1 MSWHARP
8 GGWPVFPQTLLLL
21 LFALLIT
28 QAIGLGMLFAL
39 PVPRP
44 DFNRLS
50 DVSAMLGGVPESDH
64 VLREEREKEL
74 RVRMAPVA
82 PVQPRTLGADPA
94 LTHDL
99 AVRLGRPDGA
109 VRLYFQPERRPE
121 WTDGQRRRWA
131 QLRHREPI
139 FFGHLLAA
147 VQTPS
152 GWRIAETPPPP
163 IISAWQ
169 RRLMAWFALVA
180 LALVPLAWAFA
191 RALSRP
197 IRRFADAADRL
208 GTDPNA
214 PAVAEAGPAELRVA
228 ARALNRMQGRL
239 AEYVSERTA
248 MIGAI
253 AHDLRTPLA
262 RVAFRVEG
270 VPDPVREKVL
280 ADVDQMQAM
289 ISATMGFVRGTG
301 QPGERT
307 TMDLAGLIGAL
318 VEQDRDLD
326 RAVSAGMLEPAMVR
340 GDPLALERLVQNLID
355 NGVAYAGAVEVT
367 LTREASEARVV
378 VADRGPGLPAE
389 LLDRVFQP
397 FARGDPS
404 RNRETGGVG
413 LGLTIARSIA
423 EDHGGRLT
431 LAARAGG
438 GLQALL
444 RLPLST

>member
-1 MSWHARP
+1 MSWRGRP
-8 GGWPVFPQTLLLL
+8 GGWPVFSQTLLLL

-50 DVSAMLGGVPESDH
+50 DVSSMLGGMPERDQP
-64 VLREEREKEL
+64 LREERDKEL
-74 RVRMAPVA
+74 RLRLGPIAPA
-82 PVQPRTLGADPA
+82 QPRTLAADPA

-99 AVRLGRPDGA
+99 ALRLGRPDAA
-109 VRLYFQPERRPE
+109 VRLYFQPERHPE
-121 WTDGQRRRWA
+121 WAAGQQRRWA

-147 VQTPS
+147 VRTPTA
-152 GWRIAETPPPP
+152 WRIVETPPAPL
-163 IISAWQ
+163 ISPWQ

-191 RALSRP
+191 RALSQP

-214 PAVAEAGPAELRVA
+214 PAVAETGPAELRVA

-270 VPDPVREKVL
+270 APDPLRERVL
-280 ADVDQMQAM
+280 ADVEQMQAM
-289 ISATMGFVRGTG
+289 ISATMGFVRGTA
-301 QPGERT
+301 QPGERAT
-307 TMDLAGLIGAL
+307 VDLAGLVGAL
-318 VEQDRDLD
+318 VAQDRDLD
-326 RAVSAGMLEPAMVR
+326 RAVSTGTLEPAMVR

-355 NGVAYAGAVEVT
+355 NGMTYAGAVEVS
-367 LTREASEARVV
+367 LRADAAEALVV
-378 VADRGPGLPAE
+378 VADRGPGLPPE

-431 LAARAGG
+431 LAARTGG

-444 RLPLST
+444 RLPLSA